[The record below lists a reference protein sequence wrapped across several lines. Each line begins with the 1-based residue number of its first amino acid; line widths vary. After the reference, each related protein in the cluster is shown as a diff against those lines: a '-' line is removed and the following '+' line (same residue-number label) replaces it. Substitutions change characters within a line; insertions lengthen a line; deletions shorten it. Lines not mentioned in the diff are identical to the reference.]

1 MQAPD
6 MDQLITYSS
15 FSAEEI
21 YRQISMRQTGVLE
34 FPVSEGNLQIDQEKW
49 IVHTQPS
56 VKKPV
61 AYSYFSIPKESAIKK
76 TKSLFQ

>member
-15 FSAEEI
+15 FSAEVNL
-21 YRQISMRQTGVLE
+21 RTNFNATNRGLE
-34 FPVSEGNLQIDQEKW
+34 FPVTEGNLQIDQEKW
-49 IVHTQPS
+49 KIVHTQPS

-61 AYSYFSIPKESAIKK
+61 A
-76 TKSLFQ
+76 